1 MGHKTHPIGYRLGI
15 LYPWQSTWYAD
26 KNYTEL
32 LHEDLGLRKM
42 ILARLSDAAVSRVE
56 LERNANQVIVT
67 IHTAKPGI
75 VIGRGGQKVDELR
88 GDLEKTT
95 GRRVRV
101 NIVEIRQ
108 PELDAYLVA
117 RSVADQLERR
127 VAFRRAMK
135 QAVTRTMQRGARGV
149 KIQVGGRLGGSEM
162 SRRETEKD
170 GRVPLHTL
178 RADVDFGQA
187 EAATTF
193 GRIGVKAWIYRGD
206 IMPEPSAAR
215 AGEEDTSL
223 PPAPAA
229 PATPVA
235 TAAVATAPVAL
246 AAPVAEV
253 APVVT
258 AAEPAAE
265 TAPVEPATPAAETA
279 PVEPATP
286 AAETAPV
293 EPATPAAETAP
304 VEPATPAA
312 EAAPVAAAEPAAETA
327 PVAAAEPPAVTAP
340 AEPVAAAETAPVEPV
355 EPASS
360 EPEAAAAETA
370 PAEPEPAPE
379 AAATEPTVSE
389 ETSGSGE
396 A

>member
-1 MGHKTHPIGYRLGI
+1 MGHKVHPIGFRLGI
-15 LYPWQSTWYAD
+15 LYGWQSKWYAD

-32 LHEDLGLRKM
+32 LHEDLSVRKT
-42 ILARLSDAAVSRVE
+42 ILKKLSDAAVSRVE

-88 GDLEKTT
+88 TELEKLTN
-95 GRRVRV
+95 RRVRV

-162 SRRETEKD
+162 SRRETEKE

-206 IMPEPSAAR
+206 ILPEPKPLR
-215 AGEEDTSL
+215 APSEEDTA
-223 PPAPAA
+223 PPLASAPPVAAAPAAPVAPAA
-229 PATPVA
+229 PA
-235 TAAVATAPVAL
+235 
-246 AAPVAEV
+246 E
-253 APVVT
+253 
-258 AAEPAAE
+258 
-265 TAPVEPATPAAETA
+265 
-279 PVEPATP
+279 
-286 AAETAPV
+286 
-293 EPATPAAETAP
+293 
-304 VEPATPAA
+304 
-312 EAAPVAAAEPAAETA
+312 
-327 PVAAAEPPAVTAP
+327 
-340 AEPVAAAETAPVEPV
+340 
-355 EPASS
+355 SS
-360 EPEAAAAETA
+360 
-370 PAEPEPAPE
+370 
-379 AAATEPTVSE
+379 
-389 ETSGSGE
+389 GGE

>member
-1 MGHKTHPIGYRLGI
+1 MGHKVHPIGFRLGI
-15 LYPWQSTWYAD
+15 LYGWQSKWYAD
-26 KNYTEL
+26 KNYTDL
-32 LHEDLGLRKM
+32 LHEDLGVRKM
-42 ILARLSDAAVSRVE
+42 ILKRLSDAAVSRVE

-88 GDLEKTT
+88 TELEKLTN
-95 GRRVRV
+95 RRVRV

-162 SRRETEKD
+162 SRRETEKE

-187 EAATTF
+187 EAHTTF

-206 IMPEPSAAR
+206 VLPEPAPMRGGA
-215 AGEEDTSL
+215 EEDTSPPMAQ
-223 PPAPAA
+223 PPAAAA
-229 PATPVA
+229 PPVPA
-235 TAAVATAPVAL
+235 
-246 AAPVAEV
+246 AAPVA
-253 APVVT
+253 
-258 AAEPAAE
+258 
-265 TAPVEPATPAAETA
+265 
-279 PVEPATP
+279 
-286 AAETAPV
+286 
-293 EPATPAAETAP
+293 
-304 VEPATPAA
+304 
-312 EAAPVAAAEPAAETA
+312 
-327 PVAAAEPPAVTAP
+327 P
-340 AEPVAAAETAPVEPV
+340 AE
-355 EPASS
+355 
-360 EPEAAAAETA
+360 
-370 PAEPEPAPE
+370 
-379 AAATEPTVSE
+379 
-389 ETSGSGE
+389 SGGGE